1 MRRTSKFRRTG
12 WELIMSLTIPIR
24 KSYWLISQS
33 LSKNGSWM
41 IWTLSRCL
49 AIRCKKSNSRSLI
62 GQRCLHQCLV
72 LHHKLPE
79 DKSKRLL
86 KCKSNIVLILQHQSL
101 IEKRIKKLNL
111 LVQIDVTFIIFAWV
125 RNVERMTKDNK
136 KTSVYKDSLNTN
148 NGSKVLTNGTIN
160 RLLNLRLKDSW
171 KKNKV
176 GDTMARSKSVSKFLT
191 SKN

>member
-1 MRRTSKFRRTG
+1 
-12 WELIMSLTIPIR
+12 
-24 KSYWLISQS
+24 
-33 LSKNGSWM
+33 M

-160 RLLNLRLKDSW
+160 KSLNLRLKDTW

-176 GDTMARSKSVSKFLT
+176 GDIMARSKFVSKSLT
-191 SKN
+191 SKS